1 MRKGQRVSWVYQGK
15 RTFGTVTAMG
25 GARAAIKG
33 PKGGNIVR
41 VGTAD
46 DPVIKLKSESTGNP
60 VLKRRSQLKAAPK
73 TK

>member
-1 MRKGQRVSWVYQGK
+1 MRKGQRVSWIYQGK

-25 GARAAIKG
+25 GARAAIKS
-33 PKGGNIVR
+33 PRGGNIVR

-46 DPVIKLKSESTGNP
+46 DPVVKLKSESTGNP

-73 TK
+73 KK

>member
-1 MRKGQRVSWVYQGK
+1 
-15 RTFGTVTAMG
+15 MG

-46 DPVIKLKSESTGNP
+46 DPVVKIKSESTGNP
-60 VLKRRSQLKAAPK
+60 VLKRRSQVKAAPK
-73 TK
+73 KK

>member
-1 MRKGQRVSWVYQGK
+1 
-15 RTFGTVTAMG
+15 MG
-25 GARAAIKG
+25 GARAVIKS

-46 DPVIKLKSESTGNP
+46 DPVVKIKSESTGNP

-73 TK
+73 RK